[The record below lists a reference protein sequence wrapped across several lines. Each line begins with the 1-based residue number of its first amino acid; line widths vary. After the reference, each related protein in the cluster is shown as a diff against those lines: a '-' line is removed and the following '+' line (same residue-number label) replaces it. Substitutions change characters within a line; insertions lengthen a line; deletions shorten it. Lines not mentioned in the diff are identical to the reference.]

1 MKWKMKNW
9 GSYRVDSC
17 SMLKK
22 DEILLPAVSCRGRHC
37 VPLPSVLFC
46 HSKPLHV
53 LLLCTFVVSCFPPD
67 WQLHLQ
73 YPSFSMC
80 TLPPLHILTSTLSPN
95 HSTVSVPFGCTHFLS
110 FKVFYTSCVTSCLL
124 VSAVVSKPQITAAL
138 TLSCKTS
145 LSLLLLF
152 ICHKSAPTFIFN
164 YQKLMLPKK

>member
-9 GSYRVDSC
+9 GSYQVDSC

-22 DEILLPAVSCRGRHC
+22 DEILLPAVSCRGRRY

-53 LLLCTFVVSCFPPD
+53 LLLCIHESPLWFSCFPPD

-80 TLPPLHILTSTLSPN
+80 TLPPLHILTSPQWAFPSDALIFFLSKSFTPPAWPPVFWLVPSFPN
-95 HSTVSVPFGCTHFLS
+95 HKSQQLS
-110 FKVFYTSCVTSCLL
+110 HCL
-124 VSAVVSKPQITAAL
+124 VK
-138 TLSCKTS
+138 
-145 LSLLLLF
+145 LLF
-152 ICHKSAPTFIFN
+152 HSCCYSSATNQPRHSFSITRN
-164 YQKLMLPKK
+164 